1 MEFLVD
7 GLHLTRTHQKKK
19 VPTTLD
25 KLQHID
31 IHSHALFAAVE
42 QGHIERVRTILQ
54 STDVDIN
61 SVNSDGL
68 SPLDVAVLVGNK
80 AVAKI
85 LVAFGAQEGN
95 HFKSSDALAVHL
107 KQLVLEAELRLQELG
122 SASAQCGSSST
133 GTYPQ
138 TTTADSSSGDKQLSI
153 WERRVNS
160 LKRMVLGYEEAGCP
174 DEPFLV
180 AVDVTGTNTVTVRFQ
195 EPETLDSH
203 ICTKFKVEWSCFP
216 DFNHLAGER
225 EVLDLTYSE
234 CHISDLVQGQRYYFR
249 VACGNLKGYSNYVP
263 SSPPSVV
270 PSSWRDVDGREARFT
285 GVSLR
290 VLDNLFTEMRKA
302 RPQFAA
308 EIKDIQESSSPGG
321 ETPNVQRRKKTTI
334 KQLFTAASKFQKNL
348 RRGVYLS
355 CILYHEDRVLVTNE
369 DFLPVIEVDE
379 TYPSCIYNDF
389 HWLMKVAC
397 TWDDVK
403 SLRQD
408 MEKSLNSSS
417 VHFRIKLLQAAAQMQ
432 TALCIQD
439 LGQLY
444 HKPLRDSQGTLVISM
459 VNYVRSPKSVSVL
472 NSRWLAIG
480 KVVKKASNHD
490 DPNVGEILMTSIQE
504 QIMYHQVSSIRLSRG
519 LYLGYLKMHSSV
531 DLIQVV
537 VPSKTPNVLPHCKIR
552 DNPHVSAEE
561 WEGLKC
567 LRGKLSAAVATPSEN
582 DSDENQSPVKELV
595 AYTFQ
600 SEQQKIFVDLVA
612 STARRLFSYMEIS
625 AEESHLHR
633 LYDVEVVDLTSE
645 VSFLV
650 AVPPAESACAVPGQ
664 RDMLLQRG
672 DLLSLPVQVFE
683 MVHLTSYQHNVI
695 SRYSRLS
702 CILELDM
709 LLAQHNLREAF
720 STVEVAEAKERIWK
734 LQEIDAQLNAVK
746 KGIRWLMDL
755 VTFTRDRGSQPQ
767 SGPPGIL
774 MKTLLATGAQSK
786 GGDGVSLGVKRSLLQ
801 LPPRDQKL
809 IKSSASRGSWPG
821 PGVSGAPCLLAT
833 EFSKSEQQLNT
844 NRNTAPTT
852 TIASPSIAV
861 ATPPPRSAGSAPIVS
876 GTPRKE
882 SDGSLGF
889 VGITAGSPAY
899 SNSSVCSA
907 SLGVNNSPNSMKGL
921 HNSRSEDT
929 LLLSSSQRVHSVG
942 HQRSRSSVLTTSV
955 SATTSP
961 LLSVRSSIH
970 GASSQP
976 AGSALSVGGISMGS
990 GISGG
995 NITVPS
1001 DSQHSLSSEDSAVVN
1016 MSSAG
1021 NKTPSE
1027 DPEGKAGSVVVPI
1040 PSSGILQVYAAY
1052 KTGLASGTSLK
1063 VHVTPQTSAREVV
1076 DLVVKQLNLAAILKG
1091 KGGPVYPDDRLDN
1104 FCLVAVIGARERC
1117 LRDDFKPL
1125 QLQNPWRKGRLYVRQ
1140 KHDVLAALDQCAR
1153 RPTAFL

>member
-1 MEFLVD
+1 MLMGF
-7 GLHLTRTHQKKK
+7 
-19 VPTTLD
+19 
-25 KLQHID
+25 
-31 IHSHALFAAVE
+31 E
-42 QGHIERVRTILQ
+42 QAR
-54 STDVDIN
+54 
-61 SVNSDGL
+61 
-68 SPLDVAVLVGNK
+68 
-80 AVAKI
+80 
-85 LVAFGAQEGN
+85 
-95 HFKSSDALAVHL
+95 
-107 KQLVLEAELRLQELG
+107 
-122 SASAQCGSSST
+122 
-133 GTYPQ
+133 
-138 TTTADSSSGDKQLSI
+138 
-153 WERRVNS
+153 
-160 LKRMVLGYEEAGCP
+160 CP

-180 AVDVTGTNTVTVRFQ
+180 AVDVTGTHSVTVRFQ
-195 EPETLDSH
+195 EAETLDSQ
-203 ICTKFKVEWSCFP
+203 ICTKFKVEWSCSP
-216 DFNHLAGER
+216 DFSILAGER
-225 EVLDLTYSE
+225 QVLEITHSE

-249 VACGNLKGYSNYVP
+249 VSCGNLRGYSNSVL

-270 PSSWRDVDGREARFT
+270 PSSWRDVDGKEARFT
-285 GVSLR
+285 GVSLK
-290 VLDNLFTEMRKA
+290 VLDNLFTDMRKA
-302 RPQFAA
+302 RPEFAA

-355 CILYHEDRVLVTNE
+355 CILYHEDKVLVTNE

-417 VHFRIKLLQAAAQMQ
+417 IHFRMKLLQAAAQMQ

-459 VNYVRSPKSVSVL
+459 INYVRSPKSVSVL
-472 NSRWLAIG
+472 NSRWLPIG

-490 DPNVGEILMTSIQE
+490 DPNVGEILMASIQE

-519 LYLGYLKMHSSV
+519 LYLGFLKMHSSV

-561 WEGLKC
+561 WGGLKC
-567 LRGKLSAAVATPSEN
+567 LKGKLSVAVASKSEKN
-582 DSDENQSPVKELV
+582 NLEENQSSSMEEL
-595 AYTFQ
+595 ASSAFQ
-600 SEQQKIFVDLVA
+600 SEQQRVFVDLVA

-625 AEESHLHR
+625 PEESHMHR
-633 LYDVEVVDLTSE
+633 LYDVEVVDLTPE

-672 DLLSLPVQVFE
+672 DLLSLPLQVFE
-683 MVHLTSYQHNVI
+683 MVHLASYQHNI
-695 SRYSRLS
+695 ICRYSRLS

-709 LLAQHNLREAF
+709 LLAQHSLREAF
-720 STVEVAEAKERIWK
+720 STAEVSQAKERLWK
-734 LQEIDAQLNAVK
+734 LQEIDSQLNAVK

-755 VTFTRDRGSQPQ
+755 VTFTRDRGCQPV
-767 SGPPGIL
+767 SGSPGIP
-774 MKTLLATGAQSK
+774 MRTLLAIGAPSK
-786 GGDGVSLGVKRSLLQ
+786 GKDG
-801 LPPRDQKL
+801 
-809 IKSSASRGSWPG
+809 
-821 PGVSGAPCLLAT
+821 
-833 EFSKSEQQLNT
+833 
-844 NRNTAPTT
+844 
-852 TIASPSIAV
+852 
-861 ATPPPRSAGSAPIVS
+861 
-876 GTPRKE
+876 
-882 SDGSLGF
+882 
-889 VGITAGSPAY
+889 
-899 SNSSVCSA
+899 
-907 SLGVNNSPNSMKGL
+907 SMKGL
-921 HNSRSEDT
+921 PNSRSEDT
-929 LLLSSSQRVHSVG
+929 LLLSSSQRAHSLG
-942 HQRSRSSVLTTSV
+942 HQRSRSSVLTASV

-961 LLSVRSSIH
+961 LLSVRSSVV
-970 GASSQP
+970 GGQAVP
-976 AGSALSVGGISMGS
+976 VGSAMSVSGLSTGS
-990 GISGG
+990 GVSAISG
-995 NITVPS
+995 NMTATS
-1001 DSQHSLSSEDSAVVN
+1001 ESQHSLSSEDSAVVN
-1016 MSSAG
+1016 LG
-1021 NKTPSE
+1021 NNMNKNPPEEE
-1027 DPEGKAGSVVVPI
+1027 DDEGGAGSVVVPI

-1076 DLVVKQLNLAAILKG
+1076 DLVVKQLNLAAVLKG
-1091 KGGPVYPDDRLDN
+1091 KGGPIYSEDRLDN